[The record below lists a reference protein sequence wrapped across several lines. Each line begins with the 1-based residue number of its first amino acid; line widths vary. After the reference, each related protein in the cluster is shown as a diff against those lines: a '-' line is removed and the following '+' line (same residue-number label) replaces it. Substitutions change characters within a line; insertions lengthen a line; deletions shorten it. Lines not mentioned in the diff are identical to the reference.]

1 MKKYLSILMLV
12 ALIACNSNQEY
23 NFTKGVTIKASTS
36 QTRTSF
42 DGSIS
47 AWDANDKLQVA
58 IGATGEAP
66 SLHEFTNSDPS
77 NGLFTNA
84 DLTLDNTLTYDIFAL
99 YSTQGELP
107 DVTNRNAAVAIGAAV
122 QEQMGASAAH
132 IAALEPLYGST
143 AGAQSNNIAV
153 NMKHS
158 ATVLRITI
166 KNTTGAEIAGV
177 KSLKISAA
185 DDIQLH
191 GTGTIDFAAN
201 EVTMG
206 SDGSNAIT
214 INIQN
219 SGPIAADGEFTIWA
233 AAAPF
238 TMAEN
243 SAMHFILT
251 TADDKVLEYKKEF
264 AASTDFEAGVI
275 MSTTIA
281 PEPRPEQI
289 VIRWGYLDGY
299 TAPVGMPSCT
309 SDILTE
315 SSSKSE
321 VNKLNVT
328 SGSYPTEYGH
338 IEIDSDVK
346 YAYVT
351 SIKCI
356 RFRDLTSEK
365 SADIR
370 LPIITGYK
378 LAQVIF
384 NVTASQASGQRDNI
398 NISVNPSELTAEIP
412 KGSTTFNIVNSN
424 SSQQYTIHISNTM
437 DTKTPCDITGIQLTY
452 VLE

>member
-122 QEQMGASAAH
+122 QEQTGASAAH
-132 IAALEPLYGST
+132 IAALDPLYGST

-201 EVTMG
+201 GVTMG

-219 SGPIAADGEFTIWA
+219 SGPIAADGEFTVWA

-243 SAMHFILT
+243 SAMHFTLT
-251 TADDKVLEYKKEF
+251 TADDKVLEYKKAF

-289 VIRWGYLDGY
+289 VIQWGYLDGY
-299 TAPVGMPSCT
+299 TAPVGMPSCET
-309 SDILTE
+309 DTD
-315 SSSKSE
+315 KQ
-321 VNKLNVT
+321 VNKEGVT
-328 SGSYPTEYGH
+328 SGTYPTEYGN
-338 IEIDSDVK
+338 IEIYSDVK
-346 YAYVT
+346 YAYVVL
-351 SIKCI
+351 SKCL
-356 RFRDLTSEK
+356 RFRDLTQGKVAEIK
-365 SADIR
+365 
-370 LPIITGYK
+370 LPTIEEYK
-378 LAQVIF
+378 LSQIIF
-384 NVTASQASGQRDNI
+384 NVTSKHADNSREPI
-398 NISVNPSELTAEIP
+398 KVGISPSDLTAKTP
-412 KGSTTFNIVNSN
+412 KGTTIFDLSNSN
-424 SSQQYTIHISNTM
+424 SSQQYSIIIRNTM
-437 DTKTPCDITGIQLTY
+437 DKLLNCDITGIQLTY

>member
-122 QEQMGASAAH
+122 QEQTGASAAH
-132 IAALEPLYGST
+132 IAALDPLYGST

-201 EVTMG
+201 GVTMG

-219 SGPIAADGEFTIWA
+219 AGPIAADGEFTIWA

-243 SAMHFILT
+243 SAMHFTLT
-251 TADDKVLEYKKEF
+251 TSDDKVLEYKKEF

-289 VIRWGYLDGY
+289 VIQWGYLDGY
-299 TAPVGMPSCT
+299 TAPVGMPSCET
-309 SDILTE
+309 DAISAKPSE
-315 SSSKSE
+315 SP
-321 VNKLNVT
+321 VNNNGVT
-328 SGSYPTEYGH
+328 SGIYLTEYGN

-346 YAYVT
+346 YAYVIA
-351 SIKCI
+351 SKCI
-356 RFRDLTSEK
+356 RFRDLTNEK
-365 SADIR
+365 SANIK
-370 LPIITGYK
+370 LPIIDGYK
-378 LAQVIF
+378 LTQVATT
-384 NVTASQASGQRDNI
+384 VGSGHDKGKRS
-398 NISVNPSELTAEIP
+398 NISIKIMPSELDAETPSGTDI
-412 KGSTTFNIVNSN
+412 FNLEDTN
-424 SSQQYTIHISNTM
+424 SSQQYTIVISNSM
-437 DTKTPCDITGIQLTY
+437 SSLTPCDITGIQLTY

>member
-122 QEQMGASAAH
+122 QEQTGASAAH
-132 IAALEPLYGST
+132 IAALDPLYGST

-177 KSLKISAA
+177 KSLKISTA

-191 GTGTIDFAAN
+191 GTGTIDFADN

-206 SDGSNAIT
+206 SDGSNSIT

-219 SGPIAADGEFTIWA
+219 SGPIAADGEFTAWA

-243 SAMHFILT
+243 SAMHFTLT

-299 TAPVGMPSCT
+299 TAPEGMPSCE
-309 SDILTE
+309 SDAISAKPSE
-315 SSSKSE
+315 SP
-321 VNKLNVT
+321 VNNNGVT
-328 SGSYPTEYGH
+328 SGIYPTEYGN

-346 YAYVT
+346 YAYVIA
-351 SIKCI
+351 SKCI
-356 RFRDLTSEK
+356 RFRDLTNEK
-365 SADIR
+365 YANIK
-370 LPIITGYK
+370 LPIIDGYK
-378 LAQVIF
+378 LTQVATT
-384 NVTASQASGQRDNI
+384 VGSGHNEGKRSNI
-398 NISVNPSELTAEIP
+398 RISIIPSELNAIKPSGT
-412 KGSTTFNIVNSN
+412 NIFELDNTD
-424 SSQQYTIHISNTM
+424 SSHQYTIVISNSM
-437 DTKTPCDITGIQLTY
+437 SSLTPCDITGIQLTY

>member
-1 MKKYLSILMLV
+1 MKKYLSILTLI

-122 QEQMGASAAH
+122 QEQTGASAAH
-132 IAALEPLYGST
+132 IAALDPLYGST

-177 KSLKISAA
+177 KSLKISTA

-191 GTGTIDFAAN
+191 GTGTIDFTTR

-206 SDGSNAIT
+206 SDGSNSIT
-214 INIQN
+214 INIQD
-219 SGPIAADGEFTIWA
+219 SGVIAADGEFTVWA

-243 SAMHFILT
+243 SAMHFTLT

-289 VIRWGYLDGY
+289 VIQWGYLDGY
-299 TAPVGMPSCT
+299 TAPVGMPSCET
-309 SDILTE
+309 DVDNL
-315 SSSKSE
+315 
-321 VNKLNVT
+321 VNEIGITN
-328 SGSYPTEYGH
+328 GSYPTKYGN
-338 IEIDSDVK
+338 ITIDSAVK
-346 YAYVT
+346 FAYV
-351 SIKCI
+351 SNSNIV
-356 RFRDLTSEK
+356 RFKDVT
-365 SADIR
+365 ANDNAYIY
-370 LPIITGYK
+370 LPTIPDYK
-378 LAQVIF
+378 LTQVI
-384 NVTASQASGQRDNI
+384 ASI
-398 NISVNPSELTAEIP
+398 PSNLVGKRATLRIAIDP
-412 KGSTTFNIVNSN
+412 AASTTAKNTNVQDATFNLANT
-424 SSQQYTIHISNTM
+424 SSDQQYKIHIYGTNT
-437 DTKTPCDITGIQLTY
+437 TKASYDLTGIQLTY
-452 VLE
+452 ILE

>member
-1 MKKYLSILMLV
+1 MLV

-58 IGATGEAP
+58 IGATGETP

-107 DVTNRNAAVAIGAAV
+107 DVTNHNAAVAIGAAV
-122 QEQMGASAAH
+122 LEQTGASAAH
-132 IAALEPLYGST
+132 IAALDPLYGST

-191 GTGTIDFAAN
+191 GTGTIDFTTR

-206 SDGSNAIT
+206 SDGSNSIT
-214 INIQN
+214 INIQD
-219 SGPIAADGEFTIWA
+219 SGVIAADGEFTVWA

-243 SAMHFILT
+243 SAMHFTLT
-251 TADDKVLEYKKEF
+251 TADDKVLEYKKVF

-289 VIRWGYLDGY
+289 VIQWGYLDGY
-299 TAPVGMPSCT
+299 TAPVGMPSCE
-309 SDILTE
+309 SDIAAENT
-315 SSSKSE
+315 
-321 VNKLNVT
+321 VNKIGVT
-328 SGSYPTEYGH
+328 SGSYPTEYGN
-338 IEIDSDVK
+338 ITIDSDVK
-346 YAYVT
+346 YAYVIA
-351 SIKCI
+351 SKCI
-356 RFRDLTSEK
+356 RFRDLTNEK
-365 SADIR
+365 SANIK
-370 LPIITGYK
+370 LPIIDGYK
-378 LAQVIF
+378 LTQVATT
-384 NVTASQASGQRDNI
+384 VGSGHNEGKRSNI
-398 NISVNPSELTAEIP
+398 RISIIPSELNAIKPSGT
-412 KGSTTFNIVNSN
+412 NIFELDNTD
-424 SSQQYTIHISNTM
+424 SSHQYTIVISNSM
-437 DTKTPCDITGIQLTY
+437 SSLTPCDITGIQLTY

>member
-1 MKKYLSILMLV
+1 MKKYLSILTLI

-107 DVTNRNAAVAIGAAV
+107 DVTNRNAAVAIGAAE
-122 QEQMGASAAH
+122 QEQTGASAAH
-132 IAALEPLYGST
+132 IAALDPLYGST

-177 KSLKISAA
+177 KSLKISVA

-214 INIQN
+214 INIQD
-219 SGPIAADGEFTIWA
+219 SGVIAADGEFTVWA

-243 SAMHFILT
+243 SAMHFTLT

-264 AASTDFEAGVI
+264 AASTSFESGMI
-275 MSTTIA
+275 MSTTIT

-289 VIRWGYLDGY
+289 VIQWGYLDGY
-299 TAPVGMPSCT
+299 TAPVGMTSCET
-309 SDILTE
+309 DAD
-315 SSSKSE
+315 KQ
-321 VNKLNVT
+321 VNKEGVT
-328 SGSYPTEYGH
+328 SGTYPTEYGN
-338 IEIDSDVK
+338 IEINSGVK
-346 YAYVT
+346 YAYVIA
-351 SIKCI
+351 SKCI
-356 RFRDLTSEK
+356 RFRDLTQGKDAEIK
-365 SADIR
+365 
-370 LPIITGYK
+370 LPIIDGYK
-378 LAQVIF
+378 LTQIVF
-384 NVTASQASGQRDNI
+384 NVTSHHASGRDSI
-398 NISVNPSELTAEIP
+398 KVNISPSDLTAKTP
-412 KGSTTFNIVNSN
+412 KGTTIFDLSNSN
-424 SSQQYTIHISNTM
+424 SSQQYSIIIRNTM
-437 DTKTPCDITGIQLTY
+437 DKLLNCDITGIQLTY

>member
-1 MKKYLSILMLV
+1 MKKYLSILMFV

-122 QEQMGASAAH
+122 QEQTGASAAH
-132 IAALEPLYGST
+132 IAALDPLYGST
-143 AGAQSNNIAV
+143 VGAQSNNIAV

-177 KSLKISAA
+177 KSLKISVA

-219 SGPIAADGEFTIWA
+219 SGPIAADGEFTAWA

-243 SAMHFILT
+243 SAMHFTLT
-251 TADDKVLEYKKEF
+251 TTDDKVLEYKKEF

-289 VIRWGYLDGY
+289 VIQWGYLDGY
-299 TAPVGMPSCT
+299 TAPVGMPSCE
-309 SDILTE
+309 SDSVNE
-315 SSSKSE
+315 SSSKSP

-328 SGSYPTEYGH
+328 SGSYPTEYGN

-346 YAYVT
+346 FAYVT

-356 RFRDLTSEK
+356 RFRDLTNEK
-365 SADIR
+365 SADIK
-370 LPIITGYK
+370 LPIIDGYK
-378 LAQVIF
+378 LTQVIT
-384 NVTASQASGQRDNI
+384 NVTDSQVSGQRHNI
-398 NISVNPSELTAEIP
+398 RLSITPSDLEAEKPSIA
-412 KGSTTFNIVNSN
+412 TTFDLENTIST
-424 SSQQYTIHISNTM
+424 QQYSIHISNT
-437 DTKTPCDITGIQLTY
+437 TEVKTPCDITGIQLTY

>member
-47 AWDANDKLQVA
+47 AWDTNDKLQVA
-58 IGATGEAP
+58 IGATGETP

-99 YSTQGELP
+99 YSTQGKLP

-122 QEQMGASAAH
+122 QEQTGASAAH
-132 IAALEPLYGST
+132 IAALDPLYGST
-143 AGAQSNNIAV
+143 TGAQSNNIAV

-201 EVTMG
+201 GVTMG

-219 SGPIAADGEFTIWA
+219 SGPIAADGEFTVWA

-243 SAMHFILT
+243 SAMHFTLT
-251 TADDKVLEYKKEF
+251 TSDDKVLEYKKEF
-264 AASTDFEAGVI
+264 ATSTDFEAGVI

-299 TAPVGMPSCT
+299 TAPVGMPSCE
-309 SDILTE
+309 SDIAAENT
-315 SSSKSE
+315 
-321 VNKLNVT
+321 VNKIGVT
-328 SGSYPTEYGH
+328 NGSYPTEYGN
-338 IEIDSDVK
+338 ITIDSDVK
-346 YAYVT
+346 YAYVIA
-351 SIKCI
+351 SKCI
-356 RFRDLTSEK
+356 RFRDLTNEK
-365 SADIR
+365 SANIK
-370 LPIITGYK
+370 LPIIDEYK
-378 LAQVIF
+378 LTQVATT
-384 NVTASQASGQRDNI
+384 VGSGHNEGKRS
-398 NISVNPSELTAEIP
+398 NISIKIMPSELDAETPSGTDI
-412 KGSTTFNIVNSN
+412 FNLENTY
-424 SSQQYTIHISNTM
+424 SSQQYTIVISNSMSSLTS
-437 DTKTPCDITGIQLTY
+437 CDITGIQLTY

>member
-1 MKKYLSILMLV
+1 MLV

-107 DVTNRNAAVAIGAAV
+107 DVTNRNAAVAIGAAI
-122 QEQMGASAAH
+122 QEQTGASAAH
-132 IAALEPLYGST
+132 IAALDPLYGST
-143 AGAQSNNIAV
+143 SGAQSNNIAV

-177 KSLKISAA
+177 KSFKISAA

-201 EVTMG
+201 GVTMG

-219 SGPIAADGEFTIWA
+219 SGPIAADGEFTVWA

-243 SAMHFILT
+243 SAMHFTLT

-289 VIRWGYLDGY
+289 VIQWGYLDGY
-299 TAPVGMPSCT
+299 TAPVGMPSCE
-309 SDILTE
+309 SDAVSARPSE
-315 SSSKSE
+315 SL
-321 VNKLNVT
+321 VNKNGVT
-328 SGSYPTEYGH
+328 SGTYPTEYGN
-338 IEIDSDVK
+338 IEINSGVK
-346 YAYVT
+346 YAYVIA
-351 SIKCI
+351 SKCI
-356 RFRDLTSEK
+356 RFRDLTQGKDAEIK
-365 SADIR
+365 
-370 LPIITGYK
+370 LPIIDGYK
-378 LAQVIF
+378 LTQIVF
-384 NVTASQASGQRDNI
+384 NVTSHHASGRDSI
-398 NISVNPSELTAEIP
+398 KVNISPSDFTAKTP
-412 KGSTTFNIVNSN
+412 KGTTTFNLSNTN
-424 SSQQYTIHISNTM
+424 SSQQYTIVISNSM
-437 DTKTPCDITGIQLTY
+437 SSLTPCDITGIQLTY

>member
-1 MKKYLSILMLV
+1 MLV
-12 ALIACNSNQEY
+12 ALIACNSNQEH
-23 NFTKGVTIKASTS
+23 NFSKGVTIKASTS

-58 IGATGEAP
+58 IGATGETP

-122 QEQMGASAAH
+122 QEQTGASAAH
-132 IAALEPLYGST
+132 IAALDPLYGST

-166 KNTTGAEIAGV
+166 KNTTGAEIVGI
-177 KSLKISAA
+177 KSLKISVA
-185 DDIQLH
+185 DDIKLH

-206 SDGSNAIT
+206 SDGSNSIT

-219 SGPIAADGEFTIWA
+219 AGPIAADGEFTVWA

-243 SAMHFILT
+243 STMLFTLT

-289 VIRWGYLDGY
+289 MIKWGYLDGY
-299 TAPVGMPSCT
+299 TAPEGMPSCE
-309 SDILTE
+309 SDIAAENT
-315 SSSKSE
+315 
-321 VNKLNVT
+321 VNKIGVT
-328 SGSYPTEYGH
+328 SGSYPTEYGN
-338 IEIDSDVK
+338 ITIDSDVK
-346 YAYVT
+346 YAYVIA
-351 SIKCI
+351 SKCI
-356 RFRDLTSEK
+356 RFRDLTNEK
-365 SADIR
+365 SANIK
-370 LPIITGYK
+370 LPIIDGYK
-378 LAQVIF
+378 LIQVATT
-384 NVTASQASGQRDNI
+384 VGSGHNEGKRSNI
-398 NISVNPSELTAEIP
+398 RISIIPSELNAVKPSGT
-412 KGSTTFNIVNSN
+412 NIFELDNTD
-424 SSQQYTIHISNTM
+424 SSHQYTIVISNSM
-437 DTKTPCDITGIQLTY
+437 SSLTPCDITGIQLTY

>member
-1 MKKYLSILMLV
+1 MKKYLSILTLI

-122 QEQMGASAAH
+122 QEQTGASAAH
-132 IAALEPLYGST
+132 IAALDPLYGST
-143 AGAQSNNIAV
+143 SGAQSNNIAV

-177 KSLKISAA
+177 KSLKISVA

-191 GTGTIDFAAN
+191 GTGTIDFADN

-219 SGPIAADGEFTIWA
+219 ADPIAADGEFTVWA

-238 TMAEN
+238 TMSEN
-243 SAMHFILT
+243 SVMHFTLT
-251 TADDKVLEYKKEF
+251 TTDDKVLEYKKEF

-289 VIRWGYLDGY
+289 VIQWGYLDGY
-299 TAPVGMPSCT
+299 TAPVGMPSCET
-309 SDILTE
+309 DIAAENT
-315 SSSKSE
+315 
-321 VNKLNVT
+321 VNKIGAT
-328 SGSYPTEYGH
+328 SGSYPTEYGDIT
-338 IEIDSDVK
+338 IESAVK
-346 YAYVT
+346 YAYVIA
-351 SIKCI
+351 SKCL
-356 RFRDLTSEK
+356 RFRDVTK
-365 SADIR
+365 DNSADIR
-370 LPIITGYK
+370 LPIIEGYK
-378 LAQVIF
+378 LTQVIT
-384 NVTASQASGQRDNI
+384 NVTNSQISGQRQNI
-398 NISVNPSELTAEIP
+398 RVSITPTEVSEQIP
-412 KGSTTFNIVNSN
+412 STTSSTFNLSN
-424 SSQQYTIHISNTM
+424 TSSTQQYSIHISSTTNLS
-437 DTKTPCDITGIQLTY
+437 KTVYDLTGIQLTY
-452 VLE
+452 VME

>member
-1 MKKYLSILMLV
+1 MFV

-107 DVTNRNAAVAIGAAV
+107 DVNSRSAAVAIGAAV

-132 IAALEPLYGST
+132 IAALDPLYGST
-143 AGAQSNNIAV
+143 SGAQSNSIAV

-201 EVTMG
+201 GVTMG

-219 SGPIAADGEFTIWA
+219 SGPIATDGEFTVWA

-243 SAMHFILT
+243 STMLFTLT
-251 TADDKVLEYKKEF
+251 TTDDKVLEYKKEF

-299 TAPVGMPSCT
+299 TAPVGMPSCE
-309 SDILTE
+309 SDPQ
-315 SSSKSE
+315 SKSE
-321 VNKLNVT
+321 VNKNGAT
-328 SGSYPTEYGH
+328 SGEYPTQYGN
-338 IEIDSDVK
+338 IEINSDVK
-346 YAYVT
+346 YAYVVL
-351 SIKCI
+351 SKCL
-356 RFRDLTSEK
+356 RFRDLTQGKVAEIK
-365 SADIR
+365 
-370 LPIITGYK
+370 LPTIEEYK
-378 LAQVIF
+378 LNQVIF
-384 NVTASQASGQRDNI
+384 NVTSKHAENSREPIKIG
-398 NISVNPSELTAEIP
+398 ISPSDLAVKTP
-412 KGSTTFNIVNSN
+412 KGTTTFDLSDSN
-424 SSQQYTIHISNTM
+424 SRQQYSIIIRNTM
-437 DTKTPCDITGIQLTY
+437 DNLLNCDITGIQLTY

>member
-122 QEQMGASAAH
+122 QEQTGASAAH
-132 IAALEPLYGST
+132 IAALDPLYGST
-143 AGAQSNNIAV
+143 SGAQSNSIAV

-201 EVTMG
+201 GVTMG

-219 SGPIAADGEFTIWA
+219 SGPIATDGEFTVWA

-243 SAMHFILT
+243 STMLFTLT
-251 TADDKVLEYKKEF
+251 TTDDKVLEYKKEF
-264 AASTDFEAGVI
+264 AASTDFETGVI

-299 TAPVGMPSCT
+299 TAPVGMPSCE
-309 SDILTE
+309 SDAISAKPSE
-315 SSSKSE
+315 SP
-321 VNKLNVT
+321 VNNNGVT
-328 SGSYPTEYGH
+328 SGIYPTEYGN

-346 YAYVT
+346 YAYVIA
-351 SIKCI
+351 SKCI
-356 RFRDLTSEK
+356 RFRDLTNEK
-365 SADIR
+365 YANIK
-370 LPIITGYK
+370 LPIIDGYK
-378 LAQVIF
+378 LTQVATT
-384 NVTASQASGQRDNI
+384 VGSGHNEGKRSNI
-398 NISVNPSELTAEIP
+398 RISIIPSELNAIKPSGT
-412 KGSTTFNIVNSN
+412 NIFELDNTD
-424 SSQQYTIHISNTM
+424 SSHQYTIVISNSM
-437 DTKTPCDITGIQLTY
+437 SSLTPCDITGIQLTY

>member
-1 MKKYLSILMLV
+1 MKKYLSILTLI

-99 YSTQGELP
+99 YSTQGELS
-107 DVTNRNAAVAIGAAV
+107 DVTNRNAAVAIGAAE
-122 QEQMGASAAH
+122 QEQTGASAAH
-132 IAALEPLYGST
+132 IAALDPLYGST

-166 KNTTGAEIAGV
+166 KNTTGAEIA
-177 KSLKISAA
+177 
-185 DDIQLH
+185 
-191 GTGTIDFAAN
+191 AN

-214 INIQN
+214 INIQD
-219 SGPIAADGEFTIWA
+219 SGVIAADGEFTVWA

-243 SAMHFILT
+243 SAMHFTLT

-264 AASTDFEAGVI
+264 ATSTAFKAGMI

-289 VIRWGYLDGY
+289 VIQWGYLDGY
-299 TAPVGMPSCT
+299 TAPVGMPSCE
-309 SDILTE
+309 SDIFSE
-315 SSSKSE
+315 SSSNST
-321 VNKLNVT
+321 VNQIGIT

-338 IEIDSDVK
+338 ITIESAVK
-346 YAYVT
+346 YAYV
-351 SIKCI
+351 SRSEFI
-356 RFRDLTSEK
+356 RFRDITSTDN
-365 SADIR
+365 AYIN
-370 LPIITGYK
+370 LPIIPSYK
-378 LAQVIF
+378 LTQVI
-384 NVTASQASGQRDNI
+384 ASIPDNLVDKRTTLRVAI
-398 NISVNPSELTAEIP
+398 DPAA
-412 KGSTTFNIVNSN
+412 STTAKTTGTQNATFNLENT
-424 SSQQYTIHISNTM
+424 SSDQQYKIRIYSTNETLTSY
-437 DTKTPCDITGIQLTY
+437 DLTGIQLTY

>member
-1 MKKYLSILMLV
+1 MLV

-99 YSTQGELP
+99 YSTQGKLP

-132 IAALEPLYGST
+132 IAALDPLYGST
-143 AGAQSNNIAV
+143 SGAQSNNIAV

-177 KSLKISAA
+177 KSLKISVD

-191 GTGTIDFAAN
+191 GTGTIDFADN

-219 SGPIAADGEFTIWA
+219 SGVIAADGEFTIWA

-243 SAMHFILT
+243 SAMHFTLT
-251 TADDKVLEYKKEF
+251 TSDDKVLEYKKEF

-299 TAPVGMPSCT
+299 TAPVGMPSCET
-309 SDILTE
+309 DVDNL
-315 SSSKSE
+315 
-321 VNKLNVT
+321 VNEIGIT
-328 SGSYPTEYGH
+328 SGSYPTKYGN

-356 RFRDLTSEK
+356 RFRDLTSAK
-365 SADIR
+365 SAEIR
-370 LPIITGYK
+370 LPIITDYK

-398 NISVNPSELTAEIP
+398 NISVIPSELTAEIP

-452 VLE
+452 ILE

>member
-1 MKKYLSILMLV
+1 MLV

-99 YSTQGELP
+99 YSTQGKLP

-122 QEQMGASAAH
+122 QEQAGASAAH
-132 IAALEPLYGST
+132 IAALDPLYGST
-143 AGAQSNNIAV
+143 AGAQSNNIAI

-201 EVTMG
+201 GVTMG
-206 SDGSNAIT
+206 SDGSNSIT
-214 INIQN
+214 INIQD
-219 SGPIAADGEFTIWA
+219 SGVIAADGEFTVWA

-243 SAMHFILT
+243 SAMHFTLT
-251 TADDKVLEYKKEF
+251 TTDDKVLEHKKEF

-289 VIRWGYLDGY
+289 VIQWGYLDGY
-299 TAPVGMPSCT
+299 TAPVGMPSCET
-309 SDILTE
+309 DIAAENT
-315 SSSKSE
+315 
-321 VNKLNVT
+321 VNKIGVT
-328 SGSYPTEYGH
+328 SGSYPTEYGN
-338 IEIDSDVK
+338 ITIDSDVK
-346 YAYVT
+346 YAYVIA
-351 SIKCI
+351 SKCI
-356 RFRDLTSEK
+356 RFRDLTNEK
-365 SADIR
+365 SANIK
-370 LPIITGYK
+370 LPIIDGYK
-378 LAQVIF
+378 LTQVATT
-384 NVTASQASGQRDNI
+384 VGSGHNEGKRSNI
-398 NISVNPSELTAEIP
+398 RISIIPSELNAIKPSGT
-412 KGSTTFNIVNSN
+412 NIFELDNTD
-424 SSQQYTIHISNTM
+424 SSHQYTIVISNSM
-437 DTKTPCDITGIQLTY
+437 SSLTPCDITGIQLTY

>member
-58 IGATGEAP
+58 IGATGETP

-122 QEQMGASAAH
+122 QEQTGASAAH
-132 IAALEPLYGST
+132 IAALDPLYGST
-143 AGAQSNNIAV
+143 SGAQSNNIAV

-177 KSLKISAA
+177 KRLKISAA

-191 GTGTIDFAAN
+191 GTGTTDFADN

-219 SGPIAADGEFTIWA
+219 SGPIAADGEFTVWA

-243 SAMHFILT
+243 SAMHFTLA
-251 TADDKVLEYKKEF
+251 TADDKVLEHKKVF
-264 AASTDFEAGVI
+264 AASTDFEAGMI

-299 TAPVGMPSCT
+299 TAPVGMPSCE
-309 SDILTE
+309 SDAD
-315 SSSKSE
+315 KQ
-321 VNKLNVT
+321 VNKEGVT
-328 SGSYPTEYGH
+328 SGTYPTEYGN
-338 IEIDSDVK
+338 IEIVSDVK
-346 YAYVT
+346 YAYVIA
-351 SIKCI
+351 SKCI
-356 RFRDLTSEK
+356 RFRDLTNEK
-365 SADIR
+365 SANIK
-370 LPIITGYK
+370 LPIIDGYK
-378 LAQVIF
+378 L
-384 NVTASQASGQRDNI
+384 SQIATTVGSGHDKGKRSNI
-398 NISVNPSELTAEIP
+398 RISIIPSELNAIKPSGT
-412 KGSTTFNIVNSN
+412 NIFELDNTD
-424 SSQQYTIHISNTM
+424 SSHQYTIVISNSM
-437 DTKTPCDITGIQLTY
+437 SSLTPCDVTGIQLTY

>member
-1 MKKYLSILMLV
+1 MFV

-122 QEQMGASAAH
+122 QEQTGASAAH
-132 IAALEPLYGST
+132 IAALDPLYGST

-177 KSLKISAA
+177 KSLKISVD

-191 GTGTIDFAAN
+191 GTGTIDFTTR

-219 SGPIAADGEFTIWA
+219 SGPIAADGEFTAWA

-243 SAMHFILT
+243 SAMHFTLT

-299 TAPVGMPSCT
+299 TAPVGMPSCE
-309 SDILTE
+309 SDAVSARPSE
-315 SSSKSE
+315 SL
-321 VNKLNVT
+321 VNKNGVT
-328 SGSYPTEYGH
+328 SGTYPTEYGN
-338 IEIDSDVK
+338 IEINSGVK
-346 YAYVT
+346 YAYVIA
-351 SIKCI
+351 SKCI
-356 RFRDLTSEK
+356 RFRDLTQGKDAEIK
-365 SADIR
+365 
-370 LPIITGYK
+370 LPIIDGYK
-378 LAQVIF
+378 LTQIVF
-384 NVTASQASGQRDNI
+384 NVTSHHASGRDSI
-398 NISVNPSELTAEIP
+398 KVNISPSDFTAKTP
-412 KGSTTFNIVNSN
+412 KGTTTFNLSNTN
-424 SSQQYTIHISNTM
+424 SSQQYTIVISNSM
-437 DTKTPCDITGIQLTY
+437 SSLTPCDITGIQLTY
-452 VLE
+452 ILE